1 MHGVLMGGTLGNTI
15 TEGLRDRYGYI
26 VPELP
31 FGART
36 TPTADGAGRIDPGRA
51 PLRARAQ
58 TEVAQHPVHRGRH
71 PIPDRR

>member
-1 MHGVLMGGTLGNTI
+1 MHGVLMGGTLRNTI
-15 TEGLRDRYGYI
+15 TEGPRDRYGYI

-36 TPTADGAGRIDPGRA
+36 TPTADGAGRA

-58 TEVAQHPVHRGRH
+58 TEVAWHAVHRVRS
-71 PIPDRR
+71 PMPDRR